1 MQKQLFLLMLGLS
14 TMGGVAIH
22 PTPAMALEAPAPN
35 ITVKGQVV
43 DDMGEPL
50 TGATIKV
57 KGTATGT
64 ITDLDGNFELS
75 VDPNAT
81 LEVSYVGFQNQDV
94 QVNGR
99 TSLPT
104 IKMASDSEIL

>member
-64 ITDLDGNFELS
+64 ITTTTPARTTISADGR
-75 VDPNAT
+75 
-81 LEVSYVGFQNQDV
+81 
-94 QVNGR
+94 R
-99 TSLPT
+99 T
-104 IKMASDSEIL
+104 A